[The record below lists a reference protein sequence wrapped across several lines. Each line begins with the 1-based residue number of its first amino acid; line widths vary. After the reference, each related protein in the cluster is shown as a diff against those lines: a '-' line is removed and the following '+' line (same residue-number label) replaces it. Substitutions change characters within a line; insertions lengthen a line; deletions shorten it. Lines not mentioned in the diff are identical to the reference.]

1 MACRKTSNGPKHAIQ
16 GGIEM
21 MRGYGG
27 GAGGVFIWLLM
38 LLFVAAIVVG
48 VVLLVR
54 GSSRGSVGGSQAMTP
69 GSSGPTPPPSS
80 PALQI
85 LEERYARGDIDRE
98 EFLQRK
104 QDLLAGR

>member
-1 MACRKTSNGPKHAIQ
+1 
-16 GGIEM
+16 M

-27 GAGGVFIWLLM
+27 GAGGVFVLLLM
-38 LLFVAAIVVG
+38 VLIVAAIVVG

-54 GSSRGSVGGSQAMTP
+54 GSSRGTTGGSQAMTP
-69 GSSGPTPPPSS
+69 GSPGPIPPPSS
-80 PALQI
+80 NAIQV
-85 LEERYARGDIDRE
+85 LEDRYARGDIDRE